1 VPVTVNV
8 NDLSVIHQ
16 TSNGIATATVPDV
29 CKTPSAAGPVPIPY
43 PNIAMSSDLVSGTT
57 TVTVDGSPAAIQ
69 SSKFVKSSG
78 DEAGVA
84 GGVASSVFMMEA
96 TFLSFSP
103 TVTFD
108 GQPACRLTD
117 KMLMNKGNT
126 VCMSGTFNPQVA
138 SFTSPDGVSEGTA
151 EDADKPKQCVL
162 RGVLIKCSH
171 STARKLDYIDLSKHE
186 TQPLQVISPVEKAD
200 QLTIEWD
207 GTCGSNHPY
216 CPSVVVDHAGHGR
229 SPVDKAKG
237 TYDVPGQSH
246 PIAHDWFAVFKLL
259 AMQKDLPHDYYTV
272 NSLLCQG
279 HDTADVGANQWLQV
293 QVFPKAEWK
302 ADFSITYKHKNE
314 EYEEKGEKKER
325 PFDYEPDATWVVG
338 GSAEA
343 TLGSDKF
350 NYSLESG
357 MKAEGAL
364 PLFGPLLRKI
374 GKMGKV
380 FESMSK
386 AGISVKLEPKWP
398 SWKFSG
404 GLKLIEIPG
413 KRIVGSEGNFKFGF
427 NPLFGMEMQISIL
440 DWLIRFAG
448 ALTGGVAVASFIV
461 KVRDL
466 AAKGFGKKDTFAA
479 GKLDI
484 DILFKV
490 EGEIKGGFGLKY
502 SDGKCETDSEAS
514 SVEASMGLS
523 IEGHVIGTGRVWRV
537 EATAAAKIG
546 SGGAD
551 PKEPSKLIGTVKPKA
566 GKDPLAA
573 TGQLKFTGLALYYLL
588 YYELGVKSEETS
600 PKEHEDDP
608 ETTHKKGYQTR
619 DEKTAKCVIL
629 EEWTW
634 PKEGAGGE

>member
-57 TVTVDGSPAAIQ
+57 TVTIDGSPAAIQ

-108 GQPACRLTD
+108 GQPVCRLTD

-126 VCMSGTFNPQVA
+126 VCMAGACNPAV
-138 SFTSPDGVSEGTA
+138 TSCPDSAPPAPAPDEA
-151 EDADKPKQCVL
+151 KLCVL
-162 RGVLIKCSH
+162 SSFSILCGHGGRQLAPIDLIKEVNP
-171 STARKLDYIDLSKHE
+171 AA
-186 TQPLQVISPVEKAD
+186 LQVISTPDKAD
-200 QLTIEWD
+200 AVAVQWL
-207 GTCGSNHPY
+207 GTCIANHPF
-216 CPSVVVDHAGHGR
+216 CPSVMVESGED
-229 SPVDKAKG
+229 G
-237 TYDVPGQSH
+237 TTTAIDRGSETFDVPAQSH
-246 PIAHDWFAVFKLL
+246 PVARDWAAIFKLL
-259 AMQKDLPHDYYTV
+259 ALQKDLPHASYTV
-272 NSLLCQG
+272 YSVLCQG
-279 HDTADVGANQWLQV
+279 HDHADVSNGRGIEV
-293 QVFPKAEWK
+293 DVFPKAEWK

-314 EYEEKGEKKER
+314 EAADGSEK
-325 PFDYEPDATWVVG
+325 PFDYEPEATWVVG

-343 TLGSDKF
+343 VLGSDKY
-350 NYSLESG
+350 NYSLDSG
-357 MKAEGAL
+357 VKADAL
-364 PLFGPLLRKI
+364 PLFGSLLSKI

-386 AGISVKLEPKWP
+386 MGLQVKLEPKWP

-404 GLKLIEIPG
+404 GLKLIEIPK

-427 NPLFGMEMQISIL
+427 DPLFGMGMEISIL
-440 DWLIRFAG
+440 DWLIKFAG
-448 ALTGGVAVASFIV
+448 VLTGGEPVAEFIV

-466 AAKGFGKKDTFAA
+466 AAKGFGEKGSFAQ
-479 GKLDI
+479 GNLDI
-484 DILFKV
+484 DIVLKV
-490 EGEIKGGFGLKY
+490 EGEIKGGFGVKY
-502 SDGKCETDSEAS
+502 SDGKGEVDSEAS
-514 SVEASMGLS
+514 QVEASMSLA

-546 SGGAD
+546 SAGAD
-551 PKEPSKLIGTVKPKA
+551 GKEASKVTGIVKPKG
-566 GKDPLAA
+566 GKEPLAVS
-573 TGQLKFTGLALYYLL
+573 GQLKFSGLALYYLL
-588 YYELGVKSEETS
+588 YYEIGVKSEETT

-608 ETTHKKGYQTR
+608 ETKRKSGFQNKN
-619 DEKTAKCVIL
+619 EKTAKCVLL

-634 PKEGAGGE
+634 PKGGGGGE